1 MIFNRQPSQFLVSIL
16 ASLERDDWQIRNG
29 NDISHR
35 TLFIDR
41 VDGQIALAESG
52 AVYVKKSDAYYSPD
66 RTFELTGRER
76 RALSRAM
83 RAKLR
88 EIVASIAAKAPEGGQ

>member
-1 MIFNRQPSQFLVSIL
+1 MIFNRPPSEFVASIL
-16 ASLERDDWQIRNG
+16 ASLERDAWEIRNG
-29 NDISHR
+29 SDASHR

-41 VDGQIALAESG
+41 GDGQIALAESG
-52 AVYVKKSDAYYSPD
+52 AVYVKRSGALYSPD

-88 EIVASIAAKAPEGGQ
+88 RIVAEIAAKSPEGEP